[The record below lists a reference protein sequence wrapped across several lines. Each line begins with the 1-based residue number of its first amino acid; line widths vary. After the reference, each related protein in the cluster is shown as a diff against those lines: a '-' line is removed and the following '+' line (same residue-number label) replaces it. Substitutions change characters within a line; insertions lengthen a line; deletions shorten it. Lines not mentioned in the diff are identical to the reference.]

1 MHPRSVFFIP
11 SPKLIITRIPSPE
24 ARGASPDAIIPR
36 VTVETTAP
44 LSPQDAAR
52 LTELARAFKAAARAV
67 VLYPASHP
75 AIGATLGRI
84 VTLTAAGSLTE
95 PLRIGVLADGLL
107 LDGRAPA
114 RIDPA
119 ITELATL
126 LHDHLIGELTILPD
140 GGLDAWRAFL
150 LLLGRAP
157 DAVRA
162 EGGIAR
168 LWTTMAG
175 RHVEIREIDYAQ
187 VLRERKGGEA
197 AAWDQVIANC
207 LQGDAFDL
215 DEETIRALL
224 DTVAD
229 SEKMAQLMTALDTRA
244 AESGRDIGQRTTALL
259 RLLQGI
265 VQAVTEREP
274 DRVESALRNL
284 AGAAG
289 RLSPDVLVSML
300 ARGRSGA
307 EATGAVDPAPPL
319 INAVTSRMTDA
330 TIAQFVARNALAP
343 NTSIDRVAQAF
354 HSLVLDVD
362 RAERLVAMAHDDAA
376 ASPLGATEGFEQAW
390 DAVAQKMLTSYSDK
404 PYVSDDYARELT
416 GTRSRAI
423 DIEQMNDD
431 PPERLAGW
439 LGTVATTELR
449 RLDLTLVLDL
459 LRIEASTE
467 RWKTL
472 MRPVVALIEDL
483 LLVGDF
489 DAAGDLVAALLA
501 HTGSAAAAARRQAAL
516 VAIDALVK
524 GPMMRHIVSHLASV
538 DDAQFERVKTM
549 CVSIGDIIVRPLA
562 EALVAEER
570 ARPRERLTSIL
581 IAFGASGR
589 HEAERL
595 KNSPNAAV
603 RRTAI
608 YLLREFGGSD
618 ALPELT
624 ELLADNEQQVQRE
637 AVRAIMRIG
646 TEPAYQ
652 VLEKALVNGTAQ
664 SREMIMQALTLVRD
678 DRTTPLFSYI
688 LNHLDHR
695 GPLESVYLRAIEALG
710 TLKDPECVPALK
722 TALYRGEWWAPR
734 RTATLR
740 AAAAQALARIAAP
753 EALAALEEAAASGSR
768 GIRTAARAHLSSGRG
783 PRPAQTRPSS

>member
-1 MHPRSVFFIP
+1 VAVDTPALLP
-11 SPKLIITRIPSPE
+11 
-24 ARGASPDAIIPR
+24 
-36 VTVETTAP
+36 
-44 LSPQDAAR
+44 PQDAAR
-52 LTELARAFKAAARAV
+52 LTEFARAFKAAARAV

-75 AIGATLGRI
+75 AIAATLGRI
-84 VTLTAAGSLTE
+84 VSLTSSESLAE

-107 LDGRAPA
+107 VEGRAPA

-119 ITELATL
+119 ITELAAL
-126 LHDHLIGELTILPD
+126 LHDHLIGELTIQP
-140 GGLDAWRAFL
+140 GGDLEAWRSFL

-157 DAVRA
+157 DAVRS

-175 RHVEIREIDYAQ
+175 RHVEIREIDYAE

-224 DTVAD
+224 ETVAD
-229 SEKMAQLMTALDTRA
+229 AEKMAQLMSALDERA
-244 AESGRDIGQRTTALL
+244 AESGRDLGQRTTALL

-265 VQAVTEREP
+265 VQAVTARDPDAVEP
-274 DRVESALRNL
+274 ALRNL

-289 RLSPDVLVSML
+289 RLSPDLLVSL
-300 ARGRSGA
+300 ISRGRPGGEAAAGA
-307 EATGAVDPAPPL
+307 ADDPVPSVVG
-319 INAVTSRMTDA
+319 AVTSRMTDA

-343 NTSIDRVAQAF
+343 GTSIDRVAQAF
-354 HSLVLDVD
+354 HSLVRDVD
-362 RAERLVAMAHDDAA
+362 QRERLVAMAHDDAA
-376 ASPLGATEGFEQAW
+376 ASSIGAMEGFEQAW
-390 DAVAQKMLTSYSDK
+390 EGVAQKMLTSYSDK

-416 GTRSRAI
+416 GTRSRAV
-423 DIEQMNDD
+423 DIEQLNDD

-459 LRIEASTE
+459 LRIEESTE
-467 RWKTL
+467 RWTTL

-489 DAAGDLVAALLA
+489 DAAADLVAAVLR
-501 HTGSAAAAARRQAAL
+501 HTSAEAPADRRQVAL
-516 VAIDALVK
+516 IALDALVK
-524 GPMMRHIVSHLASV
+524 GPMMRHIVSHLATV
-538 DDAQFERVKTM
+538 DETQFERIKTM
-549 CVSIGDIIVRPLA
+549 CVSIGEVIVRPLA
-562 EALVAEER
+562 EALATEER
-570 ARPRERLTSIL
+570 ARPRDRLTSVL

-589 HEAERL
+589 HEVERL

-624 ELLADNEQQVQRE
+624 ELLNDNEQQVQRE
-637 AVRAIMRIG
+637 AVRAILRIG

-678 DRTTPLFSYI
+678 ERATPLFSYI

-695 GPLESVYLRAIEALG
+695 GQLGSIYMGAIEALG
-710 TLKDPECVPALK
+710 TLRDPEGIPALK

-734 RTATLR
+734 RTAALR
-740 AAAAQALARIAAP
+740 TAAAQALARIAAP
-753 EALAALEEAAASGSR
+753 EAVAALEEAAASGSR
-768 GIRTAARAHLSSGRG
+768 GIRTAARTHLASARVA
-783 PRPAQTRPSS
+783 RPAQPRQSS

>member
-1 MHPRSVFFIP
+1 VAVDTP
-11 SPKLIITRIPSPE
+11 
-24 ARGASPDAIIPR
+24 
-36 VTVETTAP
+36 AP
-44 LSPQDAAR
+44 LPPQDAAR
-52 LTELARAFKAAARAV
+52 LTEFARAFKAAARAV

-75 AIGATLGRI
+75 AIAATLGRI
-84 VTLTAAGSLTE
+84 VSLTSSESLAE

-107 LDGRAPA
+107 VEGRAPA

-119 ITELATL
+119 ITELAAL
-126 LHDHLIGELTILPD
+126 LHDHLIGELTIQP
-140 GGLDAWRAFL
+140 GGDLEAWRSFL

-157 DAVRA
+157 DAVRS

-175 RHVEIREIDYAQ
+175 RHVEIREIDYAE

-224 DTVAD
+224 ETVAD
-229 SEKMAQLMTALDTRA
+229 AEKMAQLMSALDERA
-244 AESGRDIGQRTTALL
+244 AESGRDLGQRTTALL

-265 VQAVTEREP
+265 VQAVTARDPVAVEP
-274 DRVESALRNL
+274 ALRNL

-289 RLSPDVLVSML
+289 RLSPDLLVSL
-300 ARGRSGA
+300 ISRGRPGGEAAAGA
-307 EATGAVDPAPPL
+307 ADDPVPSVVG
-319 INAVTSRMTDA
+319 AVTSRMTDA

-343 NTSIDRVAQAF
+343 GTSIDRVAQAF
-354 HSLVLDVD
+354 HSLVRDVD
-362 RAERLVAMAHDDAA
+362 QRERLVAMAHDDAA
-376 ASPLGATEGFEQAW
+376 ASSIGAMEGFEQAW
-390 DAVAQKMLTSYSDK
+390 EGVAQKMLTSYSDK

-416 GTRSRAI
+416 GTRSRAV
-423 DIEQMNDD
+423 DIEQLNDD

-459 LRIEASTE
+459 LRIEESTE
-467 RWKTL
+467 RWTTL

-489 DAAGDLVAALLA
+489 DAAADLVAAVLR
-501 HTGSAAAAARRQAAL
+501 HTSAEAPADRRQVAL
-516 VAIDALVK
+516 IALDALVK
-524 GPMMRHIVSHLASV
+524 GPMMRHIVSHLATV
-538 DDAQFERVKTM
+538 DETQFERIKTM
-549 CVSIGDIIVRPLA
+549 CVSIGEVIVRPLA
-562 EALVAEER
+562 EALATEER
-570 ARPRERLTSIL
+570 ARPRDRLTSVL

-589 HEAERL
+589 HEVERL

-624 ELLADNEQQVQRE
+624 ELLNDNEQQVQRE
-637 AVRAIMRIG
+637 AVRAILRIG

-678 DRTTPLFSYI
+678 ERATPLFSYI

-695 GPLESVYLRAIEALG
+695 GQLGSIYMGAIEALG
-710 TLKDPECVPALK
+710 TLRDPEGIPALK

-734 RTATLR
+734 RTAALR
-740 AAAAQALARIAAP
+740 TAAAQALARIAAP
-753 EALAALEEAAASGSR
+753 EAVAALEEAAASGSR
-768 GIRTAARAHLSSGRG
+768 GIRTAARTHLASARVA
-783 PRPAQTRPSS
+783 RPAQPRQSS

>member
-1 MHPRSVFFIP
+1 MAVDTP
-11 SPKLIITRIPSPE
+11 
-24 ARGASPDAIIPR
+24 
-36 VTVETTAP
+36 AP
-44 LSPQDAAR
+44 LPPQDAAR
-52 LTELARAFKAAARAV
+52 LTEFARAFKAAARAV

-75 AIGATLGRI
+75 AIAATLGRI
-84 VTLTAAGSLTE
+84 VSLTSSE
-95 PLRIGVLADGLL
+95 SLAKPLRVGVLADGLL
-107 LDGRAPA
+107 VEGRAPA
-114 RIDPA
+114 RVDPA
-119 ITELATL
+119 ITELAAL
-126 LHDHLIGELTILPD
+126 LHGHLIGELTIQP
-140 GGLDAWRAFL
+140 GGDLDAWRSFL

-157 DAVRA
+157 DAVRS

-175 RHVEIREIDYAQ
+175 RHVEIREIDYAE

-207 LQGDAFDL
+207 LQGDAFAL

-224 DTVAD
+224 ETVAD
-229 SEKMAQLMTALDTRA
+229 SEKMAQLMSALDERA
-244 AESGRDIGQRTTALL
+244 AESGHDFGQRTTALL

-265 VQAVTEREP
+265 VQAVTVRDPDAVEP
-274 DRVESALRNL
+274 ALRNL

-289 RLSPDVLVSML
+289 RLSPDLLVSL
-300 ARGRSGA
+300 ISRGRPGGEAAAGA
-307 EATGAVDPAPPL
+307 ADDPVTSL
-319 INAVTSRMTDA
+319 VGAVTSRMTEA

-343 NTSIDRVAQAF
+343 GTSIDRVAQAF
-354 HSLVLDVD
+354 HSLVRDVD
-362 RAERLVAMAHDDAA
+362 QRERLVAMAHDDAA
-376 ASPLGATEGFEQAW
+376 ASSIGAAAGFEQAW
-390 DAVAQKMLTSYSDK
+390 EGVAQKMLTSYSDK

-423 DIEQMNDD
+423 DIEQLNDD

-459 LRIEASTE
+459 LRIEESTE
-467 RWKTL
+467 RWTTL

-489 DAAGDLVAALLA
+489 DAAADLVAAVLR
-501 HTGSAAAAARRQAAL
+501 HTSAEAPAERRQVAL
-516 VAIDALVK
+516 IAIDALVK
-524 GPMMRHIVSHLASV
+524 GPMMRHIVSHLATV
-538 DDAQFERVKTM
+538 EDTQFDRIKTM
-549 CVSIGDIIVRPLA
+549 CVSIGEVIVRPLA
-562 EALVAEER
+562 EALAAEER
-570 ARPRERLTSIL
+570 ARPRDRLTSVL

-589 HEAERL
+589 HEVERL

-624 ELLADNEQQVQRE
+624 ELLNDNEQQVQRE
-637 AVRAIMRIG
+637 AVRAILRIG

-652 VLEKALVNGTAQ
+652 VLEKALVSGTAQ

-678 DRTTPLFSYI
+678 ERAAPLFSYI

-695 GPLESVYLRAIEALG
+695 GQLGSIYMRAIEALG
-710 TLKDPECVPALK
+710 TLRDPEGIPALK

-734 RTATLR
+734 RTAALR
-740 AAAAQALARIAAP
+740 TAAAQALARIAAP
-753 EALAALEEAAASGSR
+753 EALTALEEAAASGSR
-768 GIRTAARAHLSSGRG
+768 GIRTAARTHLASARVA
-783 PRPAQTRPSS
+783 RPAQPRQSS

>member
-1 MHPRSVFFIP
+1 V
-11 SPKLIITRIPSPE
+11 
-24 ARGASPDAIIPR
+24 A
-36 VTVETTAP
+36 VETIAP

-84 VTLTAAGSLTE
+84 VTLTSAGSLSE

-107 LDGRAPA
+107 IEGRAPA
-114 RIDPA
+114 RLDPA

-126 LHDHLIGELTILPD
+126 LHDHLIGELTIHPD
-140 GGLDAWRAFL
+140 GDLDAWRSFL

-175 RHVEIREIDYAQ
+175 RHVEIREIDYAE

-224 DTVAD
+224 ETVAD
-229 SEKMAQLMTALDTRA
+229 SEKLAQLMSALDARA
-244 AESGRDIGQRTTALL
+244 AESGRDVGQRTTALV

-274 DRVESALRNL
+274 DRIDATLRNL
-284 AGAAG
+284 AGATG
-289 RLSPDVLVSML
+289 RLSPDML
-300 ARGRSGA
+300 LSLIARGPGG
-307 EATGAVDPAPPL
+307 EAAGGDNRLPVVD
-319 INAVTSRMTDA
+319 AVTSRMTDA
-330 TIAQFVARNALAP
+330 TIVQFVARNALAP
-343 NTSIDRVAQAF
+343 NTSIDRVAHAF
-354 HSLVLDVD
+354 HSLVLDVE
-362 RAERLVAMAHDDAA
+362 RRERLVAMAHDDAA
-376 ASPLGATEGFEQAW
+376 ASPLGAAEGFEEAW

-449 RLDLTLVLDL
+449 KLDLTLVLDL

-467 RWKTL
+467 RWTML
-472 MRPVVALIEDL
+472 MRPVVALIDDL

-489 DAAGDLVAALLA
+489 DAAGDLVTALLV
-501 HTGSAAAAARRQAAL
+501 HTGGEAATDRRQAAL
-516 VAIDALVK
+516 IAIDALVK
-524 GPMMRHIVSHLASV
+524 GPMMRHIVSHLATI
-538 DDAQFERVKTM
+538 DDSQFERVKTM
-549 CVSIGDIIVRPLA
+549 CVSIGEVIVRPLA
-562 EALVAEER
+562 EALTTEER
-570 ARPRERLTSIL
+570 ARPRDRLTSIL

-589 HEAERL
+589 HEVERL

-624 ELLADNEQQVQRE
+624 GLLNDNEQQVQRE

-646 TEPAYQ
+646 TEPAYR
-652 VLEKALVNGTAQ
+652 VLEKALLNGTAQ

-678 DRTTPLFSYI
+678 ERATPLFSYI

-695 GPLESVYLRAIEALG
+695 GPLGSIYVRAIEALG
-710 TLKDPECVPALK
+710 TMKDPEGVPALK
-722 TALYRGEWWAPR
+722 TALHRGEWWAPR

-740 AAAAQALARIAAP
+740 AAAAQALARISAP
-753 EALAALEEAAASGSR
+753 EAVAALEEAAASGSR
-768 GIRTAARAHLSSGRG
+768 GVRTAARAQLSSGRAA
-783 PRPAQTRPSS
+783 RNAQTRQSS

>member
-1 MHPRSVFFIP
+1 V
-11 SPKLIITRIPSPE
+11 
-24 ARGASPDAIIPR
+24 A
-36 VTVETTAP
+36 VETTAP

-52 LTELARAFKAAARAV
+52 LTEFARAFKAAARAV

-84 VTLTAAGSLTE
+84 VTLTSPGSLTE

-107 LDGRAPA
+107 VDGRAPA
-114 RIDPA
+114 RVDPA

-126 LHDHLIGELTILPD
+126 LHHLIGELTIHPD
-140 GGLDAWRAFL
+140 GDLDAWRSFL

-162 EGGIAR
+162 DGGIAR

-175 RHVEIREIDYAQ
+175 RHVEIREIDYAE

-224 DTVAD
+224 ETVAD
-229 SEKMAQLMTALDTRA
+229 SEKMAQLMTALDARA
-244 AESGRDIGQRTTALL
+244 AESGRDIAQRTTALV

-265 VQAVTEREP
+265 VQAMTEREP
-274 DRVESALRNL
+274 DRVESALGNL

-289 RLSPDVLVSML
+289 RLSPDML
-300 ARGRSGA
+300 LSLISRGRPAGEGA
-307 EATGAVDPAPPL
+307 GADDPVPSL
-319 INAVTSRMTDA
+319 VNAVTSRMTDG

-354 HSLVLDVD
+354 HSLVLDVE
-362 RAERLVAMAHDDAA
+362 RRERLVAMAHDDAA
-376 ASPLGATEGFEQAW
+376 ASPLGAAEGFEEAW
-390 DAVAQKMLTSYSDK
+390 DAVAEKMLTSYSDK

-423 DIEQMNDD
+423 DIEQLNDD

-459 LRIEASTE
+459 LRIEPNTE
-467 RWKTL
+467 RWTML

-489 DAAGDLVAALLA
+489 DAAAELVAALLV
-501 HTGSAAAAARRQAAL
+501 HTGGEAAADRRQAAL
-516 VAIDALVK
+516 IAIDALVK
-524 GPMMRHIVSHLASV
+524 GPMMRHIVSHLATI
-538 DDAQFERVKTM
+538 DDGQFERVKTM
-549 CVSIGDIIVRPLA
+549 CVSIGEVIVRPLA
-562 EALVAEER
+562 EALTTEER
-570 ARPRERLTSIL
+570 ARPRDRLTSIL

-589 HEAERL
+589 HEVERL

-624 ELLADNEQQVQRE
+624 ELLNDNEQQVQRE
-637 AVRAIMRIG
+637 AVRAIMRIA

-678 DRTTPLFSYI
+678 ERATPLFSYI

-695 GPLESVYLRAIEALG
+695 GPLGSIYMRAIEALG
-710 TLKDPECVPALK
+710 TLKDPEGVAALK

-753 EALAALEEAAASGSR
+753 EAVAALEEAAASGSR
-768 GIRTAARAHLSSGRG
+768 GIRTAARAQLSSARAA
-783 PRPAQTRPSS
+783 RPAQTGHSS

>member
-1 MHPRSVFFIP
+1 M
-11 SPKLIITRIPSPE
+11 
-24 ARGASPDAIIPR
+24 
-36 VTVETTAP
+36 TAP

-84 VTLTAAGSLTE
+84 VTMTSAGSLGE

-107 LDGRAPA
+107 IDGRAPA
-114 RIDPA
+114 RVDPA

-126 LHDHLIGELTILPD
+126 LHEHLIGELTILPD
-140 GGLDAWRAFL
+140 GDLDAWRSFL

-162 EGGIAR
+162 DGGIAR

-175 RHVEIREIDYAQ
+175 RHVEIREIDYAE

-224 DTVAD
+224 ETVAD
-229 SEKMAQLMTALDTRA
+229 AEKMAQLMNALDARA
-244 AESGRDIGQRTTALL
+244 AESGRDVGQRTTALV

-274 DRVESALRNL
+274 DRLESTLRNL

-289 RLSPDVLVSML
+289 RLSPDML
-300 ARGRSGA
+300 LSLIERGRPGGEGA
-307 EATGAVDPAPPL
+307 DKDGPLSL

-330 TIAQFVARNALAP
+330 TIAQFVSRNALAP

-354 HSLVLDVD
+354 HSLVLDVE
-362 RAERLVAMAHDDAA
+362 RRERLVAMAHDDAA
-376 ASPLGATEGFEQAW
+376 ASPLGAAEGFEEAW

-449 RLDLTLVLDL
+449 KLDLTLVLDL

-467 RWKTL
+467 RWTML

-501 HTGSAAAAARRQAAL
+501 HTGGEAAADRRQAAL
-516 VAIDALVK
+516 IAIDALVK
-524 GPMMRHIVSHLASV
+524 GPMMRHIVSHLATI
-538 DDAQFERVKTM
+538 DDGQFERVKTM
-549 CVSIGDIIVRPLA
+549 CVSIGEVIVRPLA
-562 EALVAEER
+562 EALTTEER
-570 ARPRERLTSIL
+570 ARPRDRLTSIL

-589 HEAERL
+589 HEVERL
-595 KNSPNAAV
+595 KNSPNPAV

-624 ELLADNEQQVQRE
+624 ELLKDNEQQVQRE

-652 VLEKALVNGTAQ
+652 VLEKALLNGTPQ

-678 DRTTPLFSYI
+678 ERATPLFSYI

-695 GPLESVYLRAIEALG
+695 GPLGSIYLRAIEALG
-710 TLKDPECVPALK
+710 TLKDPEGVPALK

-740 AAAAQALARIAAP
+740 TAAAQALARISAP
-753 EALAALEEAAASGSR
+753 EAVAALEEAAASGSR
-768 GIRTAARAHLSSGRG
+768 GIRAAARAQLSSARVT
-783 PRPAQTRPSS
+783 RPAQTRQSS

>member
-1 MHPRSVFFIP
+1 M
-11 SPKLIITRIPSPE
+11 
-24 ARGASPDAIIPR
+24 
-36 VTVETTAP
+36 ETTAP

-84 VTLTAAGSLTE
+84 VTLTGSGSLAE

-107 LDGRAPA
+107 IEGRAPA
-114 RIDPA
+114 RADPA

-126 LHDHLIGELTILPD
+126 LHDHLIGELTIHPD
-140 GGLDAWRAFL
+140 GDLDAWRSFL

-175 RHVEIREIDYAQ
+175 RHVEIREIDYAE
-187 VLRERKGGEA
+187 VLRERKGGET

-207 LQGDAFDL
+207 LQGDAFEL

-224 DTVAD
+224 ETVGD
-229 SEKMAQLMTALDTRA
+229 SEKMAQLMSALDARA
-244 AESGRDIGQRTTALL
+244 AESGRDIAQRTSALL

-274 DRVESALRNL
+274 DRLESALRNL

-289 RLSPDVLVSML
+289 RLSPEMLVSL
-300 ARGRSGA
+300 IARGRPGG
-307 EATGAVDPAPPL
+307 EDDPVAPL
-319 INAVTSRMTDA
+319 VHAVTSRMGDA

-343 NTSIDRVAQAF
+343 NTSIERVAQAF
-354 HSLVLDVD
+354 HSLVLDVE
-362 RAERLVAMAHDDAA
+362 RRERLLAMAHDDAS
-376 ASPLGATEGFEQAW
+376 ASPLGAAEGFEQAW

-449 RLDLTLVLDL
+449 KLDLTLVLDL
-459 LRIEASTE
+459 LRIEPSTD
-467 RWKTL
+467 RWTTL

-489 DAAGDLVAALLA
+489 DAAADLVAALLV
-501 HTGSAAAAARRQAAL
+501 HTGGEAAADRRQAAL
-516 VAIDALVK
+516 IAIDALVK
-524 GPMMRHIVSHLASV
+524 GPMMRHIVTHLATV
-538 DDAQFERVKTM
+538 DDGQFERVKTM
-549 CVSIGDIIVRPLA
+549 CVSIGEVIVGPLA
-562 EALVAEER
+562 EAIATEER

-589 HEAERL
+589 HEVERL

-618 ALPELT
+618 ALLELT
-624 ELLADNEQQVQRE
+624 ELLTDNEQQVQRE
-637 AVRAIMRIG
+637 AVRAILRIG

-664 SREMIMQALTLVRD
+664 SREMIMQALTLGRD
-678 DRTTPLFSYI
+678 ERAAPLFSYI

-695 GPLESVYLRAIEALG
+695 GPLESIYMRAIEALG
-710 TLKDPECVPALK
+710 SLKDPESVAALK

-734 RTATLR
+734 RTAALR
-740 AAAAQALARIAAP
+740 AAAAQALARIGAP
-753 EALAALEEAAASGSR
+753 EAVAALEEAATSGSR
-768 GIRTAARAHLSSGRG
+768 GIRTAARARLSSSRG
-783 PRPAQTRPSS
+783 AHPAQTRPSS